1 MVLSQFRRIGIVSF
15 PNTIK
20 LLMLLGGKKAM
31 IEREKFARVLY
42 LFYAGDAELKTKIED
57 NAESKHWINI
67 LAREALKSERAA
79 ATDLQLILAGGVP
92 AADCRAG
99 TTGADIRFQV
109 TQ

>member
-1 MVLSQFRRIGIVSF
+1 
-15 PNTIK
+15 
-20 LLMLLGGKKAM
+20 M

-79 ATDLQLILAGGVP
+79 ATDLQLVLAGGGP
-92 AADCRAG
+92 AAEVLIFASKSHNN
-99 TTGADIRFQV
+99 V
-109 TQ
+109 